1 MQTIISGYNWLIN
14 AMRVMAGV
22 TVVLIFFLIVSDVFI
37 RLVGGPLFGVDP
49 WIYSAGI
56 VEYCL
61 VWFAMLAAP
70 WLARVK
76 GHVFID
82 AITQILPPNIQ
93 HYLAKFSYL
102 ICVVSS
108 IVFCWY
114 SFDLFYEAMM
124 AGEVD
129 TRGEDMP
136 LWTLLIPIPVCFFF
150 VSIEFCRYLF
160 GFDNMYGDRTD
171 VRENV

>member
-1 MQTIISGYNWLIN
+1 MQTVISGYNWLIN
-14 AMRVMAGV
+14 AMRVLSGTLVAV
-22 TVVLIFFLIVSDVFI
+22 IFLLIATDVFI
-37 RLVGGPLFGVDP
+37 RLVGKTLFGINP

-61 VWFAMLAAP
+61 VWFAMMAAP
-70 WLARVK
+70 WLARIK

-93 HYLAKFSYL
+93 YYLAKLSYL
-102 ICVVSS
+102 ICVISS
-108 IVFCWY
+108 GVFCWF
-114 SFDLFYEAMM
+114 SFELFLEAYMS
-124 AGEVD
+124 GEIDV
-129 TRGEDMP
+129 RGEDFP

-150 VSIEFCRYLF
+150 VTIEFCRYLF
-160 GFDNMYGDRTD
+160 GFDDMYGDRTG